1 MFNIQIKSSK
11 NGYNYDNIARL
22 VPVPKQRYERYQRGD
37 IFNNYIIVYLMPEN
51 MSTFATYLYLLK
63 MSRLNDLYK
72 AMETLRKEGLPVNED
87 LERKANEIEEE
98 IIKKEIL
105 PILTKSIE
113 PALQPVQ
120 RELVLVVDYIPG
132 QPISVHL
139 SRKRNFTADMPDA
152 KEIVVDPEVAHDQR
166 DSKSTDDKDK
176 IQRGSAR
183 DMAVFFPDGTIIAEK
198 TAVDTLMATVK
209 KIGVARVRQVVEEY
223 NLKFCKVPVISNRRD
238 AKYGKS
244 QKDLG
249 NGWLLITHSN
259 NPMKKKFIEK
269 VSQVLNL
276 GIKVTLNE

>member
-1 MFNIQIKSSK
+1 MNRLDKL
-11 NGYNYDNIARL
+11 YNTMDNL
-22 VPVPKQRYERYQRGD
+22 HE
-37 IFNNYIIVYLMPEN
+37 L
-51 MSTFATYLYLLK
+51 
-63 MSRLNDLYK
+63 
-72 AMETLRKEGLPVNED
+72 GLTINED
-87 LERKANEIEEE
+87 LEKEVNALEEE

-152 KEIVVDPEVAHDQR
+152 KEIVVDPEVTHRKHDSR
-166 DSKSTDDKDK
+166 NDIEDK
-176 IQRGSAR
+176 IQRGPAR

-198 TAVDTLMATVK
+198 TAVETLVAVVK
-209 KIGVARVRQVVEEY
+209 KIGVAEVRQVVEEY

-244 QKDLG
+244 QRDLG

-259 NPMKKKFIEK
+259 NPMKKDFIEK
-269 VSQVLNL
+269 VSNVLHL
-276 GIKVTLNE
+276 GIKVTLNQ